1 MTNKRKQCAIVT
13 GMFIRVA
20 AISTIVSAVVLFLV
34 LAYTSPATAGPLG
47 LLLLFVSAYVLFV
60 GCISAVIY
68 GVRRL
73 IVFTFQ
79 NTPRAVPLKPMA
91 FRRAYHYAVP
101 LAAAP
106 VMLIGLQSVSPIGL
120 KEFILVAIF
129 EVIACIYVSKRIR

>member
-1 MTNKRKQCAIVT
+1 
-13 GMFIRVA
+13 MFVRVA
-20 AISTIVSAVVLFLV
+20 VISIIVSALVLFLV

-73 IVFTFQ
+73 VVLTFQ
-79 NTPRAVPLKPMA
+79 NTPRAVPLKPLP

-106 VMLIGLQSVSPIGL
+106 VMLIGLQSVSPVGL
-120 KEFILVAIF
+120 KEFVLVAIF
-129 EVIACIYVSKRIR
+129 EVIACVYVSRRIR